1 MSALWQVWTEGAS
14 RDDAAVI
21 RAQLPR
27 AAANAFAEVHVL
39 GRDKDTCGG
48 FEVFVSQEG
57 SQDVRTFE
65 YYLRSRASRS
75 ARNSPRDLLG
85 RLDEE
90 ARSARRWI
98 ACLEDDL
105 ARARD
110 ELARRLALRERMFSG
125 LTQSERDEALLA
137 RTSRDD
143 ALSAP
148 VVYSVYKTGVQT
160 SHFEPLPVPPANDN
174 DSDD

>member
-57 SQDVRTFE
+57 SQDVRT
-65 YYLRSRASRS
+65 
-75 ARNSPRDLLG
+75 
-85 RLDEE
+85 
-90 ARSARRWI
+90 
-98 ACLEDDL
+98 
-105 ARARD
+105 
-110 ELARRLALRERMFSG
+110 RERMFSG

-143 ALSAP
+143 ALRRP
-148 VVYSVYKTGVQT
+148 GTG
-160 SHFEPLPVPPANDN
+160 EPETRRREAAGE
-174 DSDD
+174 

>member
-21 RAQLPR
+21 RARFPR
-27 AAANAFAEVHVL
+27 AAANAFAAVHAL
-39 GRDKDTCGG
+39 GQDKDTCGG
-48 FEVFVSQEG
+48 FEVFVSQDG

-65 YYLRSRASRS
+65 YYLRSSSRS
-75 ARNSPRDLLG
+75 ARNSPRDLLR

-90 ARSARRWI
+90 ARSARHWI

-110 ELARRLALRERMFSG
+110 ELARRLAQRERMFA
-125 LTQSERDEALLA
+125 LFTQSERDEALLA

-143 ALSAP
+143 ALRRLG
-148 VVYSVYKTGVQT
+148 TG
-160 SHFEPLPVPPANDN
+160 EPETRRREAAGE
-174 DSDD
+174 

>member
-21 RAQLPR
+21 RARFPR
-27 AAANAFAEVHVL
+27 AAANAFAAVHAL
-39 GRDKDTCGG
+39 GQDKDTCGG
-48 FEVFVSQEG
+48 FEVFVSQDG

-65 YYLRSRASRS
+65 YYLRSSSRS

-98 ACLEDDL
+98 ACLEHDL
-105 ARARD
+105 ERARD
-110 ELARRLALRERMFSG
+110 ELARRLAQRERMFA
-125 LTQSERDEALLA
+125 LFTQSERDEALLA
-137 RTSRDD
+137 R
-143 ALSAP
+143 A
-148 VVYSVYKTGVQT
+148 
-160 SHFEPLPVPPANDN
+160 
-174 DSDD
+174 DSDHDTRRPGTGEAETRRREAAGK